1 LSSHKAL
8 DPRRN
13 IDGWAEQ
20 KGELERALRE
30 ALFLA
35 EKSGLQYGA
44 MGCNGNIPF
53 GKLT

>member
-1 LSSHKAL
+1 MESM

-30 ALFLA
+30 AKIFWPR
-35 EKSGLQYGA
+35 SQGCNMVQWNA
-44 MGCNGNIPF
+44 MGTYPLVN
-53 GKLT
+53 